1 VRDRPTPAKVAGA
14 RRAPLPESI
23 GPQLGTLV
31 TEAPDGDEWLHE
43 IKFDGYRIVA
53 RVDSG
58 RVRLLS
64 RNGKDWTTRFGAVA
78 RAVAALPV
86 TRALLDGEI
95 CVVEPDG
102 TTNFQALQNA
112 LGEGEK
118 RDFTYLIFDLMYLDG
133 YDLCAATL
141 RERKS
146 LLADVLGHAGNPGAI
161 VKLSDHVEGK
171 GREFHRQACEHGLEG
186 IISKLADS
194 PYRQARSREWRKT
207 KCTQEQE
214 FVLGG
219 YTEGTGT
226 RTGFGALL
234 LGVQE
239 KGVGLR
245 YAGKVGTG
253 FTEKSLRQIAA
264 KLAKL
269 ERRES
274 PFVETPDVASRGV
287 HWIEPKIV
295 AEVSFLGWTRDGKLR
310 HPTFRGLRE
319 DRDASSVVRETPATL
334 GPEAEA
340 KNPHTT
346 PRKARS
352 AVEPAVK
359 PAKTAPSTRR
369 VHGIAISNASKV
381 LYPDPGVTKGE
392 LAAYYE
398 AVAPWMIPHVAGR
411 PLTILRCPNGYDGE
425 CFFQKNAAGL
435 PPEIERIEIPDP
447 KGGEPSTY
455 GVVRDAAGLVAL
467 LQLGVLEFH
476 IWGSKAEHLEKPDR
490 IVFDLDPG
498 PGVSWREVVE
508 GAHLVRETLAKL
520 GLTSFALLTGG
531 KGVHVVLFVKPEYDW
546 AIVKEFAHA
555 VVKSIVRSEPARYT
569 AHLAKVHRKGKIFLD
584 YLRNGRGATAVAP
597 YSTRSRPGAPVA
609 VPIDWKELGDEIAPD
624 GFHVRDLHERLQRLE
639 ADPWKVAAAASQS
652 LQRILEGKSRSSV
665 APATSSRSAKSATAR
680 RSVASAPATSRARS
694 RPADKLVMYR
704 SKRDF
709 GRTPEPDGGST
720 HTWRKTGNPY
730 FVIQKHAASR
740 LHYDFR
746 LEVDGVLK
754 SWAVPKGPSMDPRVK
769 RLAVEVEDHPI
780 EYADFEGTIPK
791 DEYGGGTVIVWDAG
805 PYRNLKTRR
814 SEEVPLSVCH
824 ENGRIEIWLEGKKIR
839 GGFAL
844 VNTRMDEQRK
854 NWLLIK
860 MKDHVADGND
870 PVTEKLASVLS
881 GRTIEEVAAKPDKV
895 GSSQS

>member
-1 VRDRPTPAKVAGA
+1 M
-14 RRAPLPESI
+14 PESI
-23 GPQLGTLV
+23 RPELCTLV
-31 TEAPDGDEWLHE
+31 TEAPDGAEWFHE

-58 RVRLLS
+58 RVSLLS
-64 RNGKDWTTRFGAVA
+64 RNGKDWTARFPEVA
-78 RAVAALPV
+78 RALATLPV
-86 TRALLDGEI
+86 TQALFDGEI
-95 CVVEPDG
+95 GVVEPDG

-118 RDFTYLIFDLMYLDG
+118 REFTYLLFDLLYLDG

-141 RERKS
+141 RRRKG
-146 LLADVLGHAGNPGAI
+146 LLADVLGHAGNHDG
-161 VKLSDHVEGK
+161 VLKLSDHVEGR

-186 IISKLADS
+186 IISKLAES
-194 PYRQARSREWRKT
+194 PYRQVRSREWRKT
-207 KCTQEQE
+207 KCLQAQE

-219 YTEGTGT
+219 YTDGTGT

-239 KGVGLR
+239 KDVGLR

-264 KLAKL
+264 RLSKLA
-269 ERRES
+269 RRQS
-274 PFVETPDVASRGV
+274 PFLDIPDAVARGA
-287 HWIEPKIV
+287 HWIEPTIV

-319 DRDASSVVRETPATL
+319 DRDASHVVREFPATL
-334 GPEAEA
+334 RPGSEANGPA
-340 KNPHTT
+340 TSR
-346 PRKARS
+346 RKARL
-352 AVEPAVK
+352 PAK
-359 PAKTAPSTRR
+359 PAKAAPTPGR
-369 VHGIAISNASKV
+369 VEGIAISNSSKV

-392 LAAYYE
+392 LAAYYA
-398 AVAPWMIPHVAGR
+398 AVAPWILPHVAGR
-411 PLTILRCPNGYDGE
+411 PLTILRCPDGYDGE

-435 PPEIERIEIPDP
+435 PPEIERVAIPNP
-447 KGGEPSTY
+447 KGGKDSTY

-467 LQLGVLEFH
+467 LQLGALEFH
-476 IWGSKAEHLEKPDR
+476 IWGSKVEHLEKPDR

-498 PGVSWREVVE
+498 PGVPWREVVE
-508 GAHLVRETLAKL
+508 GAHFVRATLAKL
-520 GLTSFALLTGG
+520 GLTSLALLTGG
-531 KGVHVVLFVKPEYDW
+531 KGVHVVLFVKPEYGW

-555 VVKSIVRSEPARYT
+555 VVKSIVRSDPARYT
-569 AHLAKVHRKGKIFLD
+569 AHLAKVHRQGKIFLD

-609 VPIDWKELGDEIAPD
+609 VPIDWKELIDDIAPD
-624 GFHVRDLHERLQRLE
+624 EFHVRDLQERLQRLK
-639 ADPWKVAAAASQS
+639 ADPWTDAAAAPQS
-652 LQRILEGKSRSSV
+652 LQQILEGSGSTVPVPPKKG
-665 APATSSRSAKSATAR
+665 AKPAKARRATAPLR
-680 RSVASAPATSRARS
+680 APSELPS
-694 RPADKLVMYR
+694 RPADKLARYR

-709 GRTPEPDGGST
+709 GRTPEPQGEST

-791 DEYGGGTVIVWDAG
+791 DEYGGGTVLVWDAG
-805 PYRNLKTRR
+805 PYRNLKAK
-814 SEEVPLSVCH
+814 SGKEVPLPVCH
-824 ENGRIEIWLEGKKIR
+824 DNGRIEVWLEGKKIR

-844 VNTRMDEQRK
+844 VRTRMDEQGK
-854 NWLLIK
+854 NWLLVK
-860 MKDHVADGND
+860 MKDEAATGED
-870 PVTEKLASVLS
+870 PVSEKLNSVLS
-881 GRTIEEVAAKPDKV
+881 GRTIEEVAARPGRV
-895 GSSQS
+895 